1 MGVFVALELDK
12 IFDELFPICRS
23 ITGEGLR
30 QSLAICSQYIP
41 LTIESTPSG
50 EEVFDWVVPPEW
62 NITSARL
69 TGPDGEVVADFSEHN
84 LRVVNYSAPVTAELP
99 LDWSRLCALKIDSFH
114 VQPRLDVVSAN
125 YQDAARQAVLRLRAQ
140 GRRRIGLVIARGDET
155 RLENHAYAGFLV
167 EHATTDWERTIPP
180 FAIDDASA
188 GPVRDWAE
196 WLSRHRIDALVV
208 AAPGWDGWLE
218 QAGIQAPGIP
228 VVRFRVRAER
238 GQPGLVL
245 NHREVG
251 VRAVELLAMRWH
263 TNQRGLPAFVSNTFT
278 PVDWSDG
285 SELGAPAVAEAGTRA
300 NARAGGR

>member
-1 MGVFVALELDK
+1 M
-12 IFDELFPICRS
+12 
-23 ITGEGLR
+23 
-30 QSLAICSQYIP
+30 
-41 LTIESTPSG
+41 
-50 EEVFDWVVPPEW
+50 
-62 NITSARL
+62 
-69 TGPDGEVVADFSEHN
+69 
-84 LRVVNYSAPVTAELP
+84 
-99 LDWSRLCALKIDSFH
+99 
-114 VQPRLDVVSAN
+114 
-125 YQDAARQAVLRLRAQ
+125 
-140 GRRRIGLVIARGDET
+140 
-155 RLENHAYAGFLV
+155 
-167 EHATTDWERTIPP
+167 
-180 FAIDDASA
+180 
-188 GPVRDWAE
+188 
-196 WLSRHRIDALVV
+196 

-238 GQPGLVL
+238 GQLGLVL